1 MQYGLKV
8 DIAFS
13 GAKTI
18 VSWLQRAIWN
28 KRYRARIKSVAL
40 LQNCKLKLKK
50 NLLFQSVKKCFLLKK
65 LTQKVTSYEK
75 CSYNSSFEVQITWRL
90 LRFNTADVS
99 KYWKIVQ
106 FRKISIKIENCKT
119 FYEAHTASRLK
130 EIVQPHPPPHTP
142 VDKILLRLWNKFF
155 LGRYTEICRYLL
167 SNCFKEVVLGRQEII
182 HCKYFFWH

>member
-75 CSYNSSFEVQITWRL
+75 CSYNRSFEVQITWRL

-130 EIVQPHPPPHTP
+130 EIVQPHPPPHTT

-155 LGRYTEICRYLL
+155 LGRYTEIFRYLL

-182 HCKYFFWH
+182 NCKYFFWH